1 MEEQLPAL
9 ALQLPPEPLHFLPR
23 LTEPLSWGVPS
34 LIPIPL
40 PWSQLGTSTRGGGT
54 HVPGCVLP
62 ARGTSISLCWHQSHC
77 QRCPSVA
84 TSAPSPPPPGPA
96 CPWWPEPQGATR
108 VSPCLLCPEGLQA
121 GTGGPMALRPALD
134 TPMAPRWL
142 QVPYGQPCSP
152 AAHTAPCPPV
162 CCDPPSPYCPPQAV
176 PHTGPTA
183 SPTPCCAPQRSQCV
197 PFHLLCPTKVPSCP
211 LPAVSHTGPT
221 ACPSPRRA
229 QPGVPMPLL

>member
-1 MEEQLPAL
+1 M
-9 ALQLPPEPLHFLPR
+9 
-23 LTEPLSWGVPS
+23 
-34 LIPIPL
+34 
-40 PWSQLGTSTRGGGT
+40 
-54 HVPGCVLP
+54 PGCVLP

-121 GTGGPMALRPALD
+121 GTGGPMAPRLALD

-162 CCDPPSPYCPPQAV
+162 CCDPPFAMPYIL
-176 PHTGPTA
+176 
-183 SPTPCCAPQRSQCV
+183 PTPSCASHGSYCIPN
-197 PFHLLCPTKVPSCP
+197 PLLCPTEVPMCTLPFAVPHKGSL
-211 LPAVSHTGPT
+211 LPASSCVPHGPHCVSIPSPCPAWCPHAFAVTHTGPT
-221 ACPSPRRA
+221 ACSDSHCVPRGPQKCA
-229 QPGVPMPLL
+229 HPLLCRAWVLLYAL